1 MTFQV
6 YLSSLLVKEK
16 MNKIL
21 YIILTLL
28 LFSLTIISCKSD
40 DTEKV
45 NEPVRKGGDAVND
58 VLDPVGEG
66 INDGLDPVG
75 DVVND
80 GLDPVGEGIN
90 DGLDSVGDVVN
101 DGIGTITGGNTGG
114 PGGGSESGSDED
126 VPIIHTKFI
135 KKMTLTGEEYCDS
148 EDKKKGIPVSNCED
162 VHYCSGNFDIK
173 QTDDGGYIIAGCYG
187 KIGSEDGKAW
197 LMKTDVYGEK
207 QWEKTYSLDD
217 YWGNR
222 DVIQTSDGGYL
233 FAGWTG
239 VLKTDSSGTMLWK
252 KKGVPGN
259 AAQNPYYEDVI
270 EHSNGNYYLVGGP
283 VAEQAIMVK
292 ISPTGSVLQKKLYGK
307 SCADDIFR
315 SVIESNDGKLIMVG
329 ERTHG
334 NGPYPCSFYFRYY
347 KNIWVVKTGKNGGK
361 IWEEDYGDKYL
372 EKGMDIV
379 RRTDSDGY
387 IVLGQKCDHRDRLKE
402 CGSDFKAVILK
413 INEEGD
419 KLNESFLPG
428 LSHREWGR
436 AMALANTHL
445 GGYVFVTQSV
455 PRPKKNE
462 GRLWIKKWGSGEKNM
477 ELKLDVGLGG
487 RSIMRTNDNGFI
499 ISITGG
505 TIIKTD
511 SNLSYE

>member
-1 MTFQV
+1 
-6 YLSSLLVKEK
+6 
-16 MNKIL
+16 MNKVL
-21 YIILTLL
+21 YIILSLL
-28 LFSLTIISCKSD
+28 LFSLTIISCSPD

-45 NEPVRKGGDAVND
+45 NEPISKAGDTVNG

-75 DVVND
+75 
-80 GLDPVGEGIN
+80 EGIN
-90 DGLDSVGDVVN
+90 DGLDSAGDVVN
-101 DGIGTITGGNTGG
+101 DGVGAITGGSTGG
-114 PGGGSESGSDED
+114 AGGGSESGSDKA

-135 KKMTLTGEEYCDS
+135 KEMTLSGEEYCDS
-148 EDKKKGIPVSNCED
+148 EEIKKGIPVSNCD
-162 VHYCSGNFDIK
+162 AVDYCSVNFDIK
-173 QTDDGGYIIAGCYG
+173 QTDDGGYIIAACKG
-187 KIGSEDGKAW
+187 KIGEGDGKAG
-197 LMKTDVYGEK
+197 LIKTDVYGEK

-233 FAGWTG
+233 FVGWTG
-239 VLKTDSSGTMLWK
+239 VLKTDSSGKMLWK
-252 KKGVPGN
+252 KKGLPGKPDT
-259 AAQNPYYEDVI
+259 NPFYEDVI

-283 VAEQAIMVK
+283 VLEQAIMVK
-292 ISPTGSVLQKKLYGK
+292 ISPTGSVLKTKSYGG

-329 ERTHG
+329 EKTHG
-334 NGPYPCSFYFRYY
+334 NGPYPCSFYFRYW
-347 KNIWVVKTGKNGGK
+347 KDIWVVKIGKNGGK
-361 IWEEDYGDKYL
+361 IWDKEYGGKYL
-372 EKGMDIV
+372 EKGTDIV
-379 RRTDSDGY
+379 RTTDSDGY
-387 IVLGQKCDHRDRLKE
+387 IVLGQKCAHRGAGGLGD
-402 CGSDFKAVILK
+402 CAPDFKAVILK

-445 GGYVFVTQSV
+445 GGYVFVTQS
-455 PRPKKNE
+455 KGKNN
-462 GRLWIKKWGSGEKNM
+462 LWIKKWGSGEKNM
-477 ELKLDVGLGG
+477 ELKLDVGSGG
-487 RSIMRTNDNGFI
+487 TSIMRTNDNGFI
-499 ISITGG
+499 ISTIGG